1 METASTYIKGKGL
14 PSLQYV
20 STESTISRS
29 TLNGW
34 WHTDRT
40 KFETVVD
47 GCLYRLDSKQTVT
60 VHINGI
66 GLDIEAESIKRAFKW
81 HQTK

>member
-1 METASTYIKGKGL
+1 MDTAATYIKGKGL

-20 STESTISRS
+20 SAESTVSRS

-34 WHTDRT
+34 WHTDRI

-47 GCLYRLDSKQTVT
+47 GCLYRLDSQHTLT
-60 VHINGI
+60 LHINSI
-66 GLDIEAESIKRAFKW
+66 AVEIDAESIKQAFKR
-81 HQTK
+81 QTT

>member
-14 PSLQYV
+14 PSLQHV

-34 WHTDRT
+34 WHTDRA

-47 GCLYRLDSKQTVT
+47 GCLYRLANQHTLT
-60 VHINGI
+60 LHINSI
-66 GLDIEAESIKRAFKW
+66 AVEIDAESIKRAFKW